1 MKELVVLS
9 GKGGTGKTSIT
20 ASLIALAEKAV
31 FADCDVDAADLFLMF
46 DLHTLHEEKFY
57 SGILPSIDQKKCRS
71 CGRCFNLCPSH
82 AILRNQEK
90 PSQEI
95 HFAVNELSC
104 EGCGICIDQCPEK
117 CISENGRHCGTIY
130 LSTTPYGILSHAKLL
145 PGGEN
150 SGKLVSAV
158 RKQAQDY
165 AKENQLDWVI
175 VDGSPG
181 IGCPVVSSITGA
193 DIVLLV
199 AEPTLSGIH
208 DMERLIH
215 VCKFFHIPVLVCVN
229 KADLNEYNTSRIQ
242 RITMDLGETWLG
254 TVAYDEE
261 VTRAQ
266 NKGVPVVT
274 LTGSKAGEDIVKLW
288 EQITQ
293 L

>member
-20 ASLIALAEKAV
+20 ASLIALAKKAV

-46 DLHTLHEEKFY
+46 DLHTIHEENFY
-57 SGILPSIDQKKCRS
+57 SGILPSIDQKNCIS
-71 CGRCFNLCPSH
+71 CGICFDLCPSN
-82 AILRNQEK
+82 AILQNQK
-90 PSQEI
+90 KSSQRF
-95 HFAVNELSC
+95 HYVVNELSC

-117 CISENGRHCGTIY
+117 CIAENERHCGYIY
-130 LSTTPYGILSHAKLL
+130 LSSTPYGILSHAKLL

-193 DIVLLV
+193 DIVVLV
-199 AEPTLSGIH
+199 TEPTLSGIH
-208 DMERLIH
+208 DMQRLVR

-229 KADLNEYNTSRIQ
+229 KADLNETNTGRIQ
-242 RITMDLGETWLG
+242 QITVDLNETWLG

-266 NKGVPVVT
+266 NSGVPVVT
-274 LTGSKAGEDIVKLW
+274 FSGSKAGKDIVKLW
-288 EQITQ
+288 EQIIQ

>member
-20 ASLIALAEKAV
+20 ASLIALAKNAV

-46 DLHTLHEEKFY
+46 DLQTFQEEKFY
-57 SGILPSIDQKKCRS
+57 SGILPSIDQKKCIS
-71 CGRCFNLCPSH
+71 CGICYDLCPSN
-82 AILRNQEK
+82 AILRSQEK
-90 PSQEI
+90 SSQKFRYTI
-95 HFAVNELSC
+95 NVLSC
-104 EGCGICIDQCPEK
+104 EGCGICIDQCPQK
-117 CISENGRHCGTIY
+117 CIAENERHCGFIY
-130 LSTTPYGILSHAKLL
+130 LSHTPYGILSHAKLL

-158 RKQAQDY
+158 RTQAQDY
-165 AKENQLDWVI
+165 AKEKQLDWVI

-193 DIVLLV
+193 DVVLLV

-208 DMERLIH
+208 DMERLIR

-229 KADLNEYNTSRIQ
+229 KADLNTFNTKRIQ
-242 RITMDLGETWLG
+242 RITVDLNETWLG

-274 LTGSKAGEDIVKLW
+274 LSSSKAGKDIVKLW

-293 L
+293 Q